1 MEYLILI
8 LKFSLFA
15 SIANILLNTIDF
27 HIQQDHEHLDYY
39 KKFILM
45 GFIPILS
52 FFILISTI
60 QDMLGID
67 DEEDDN
73 NDIWGKQF

>member
-8 LKFSLFA
+8 LKISLFA
-15 SIANILLNTIDF
+15 SLANMLLNIIDF
-27 HIQQDHEHLDYY
+27 HIRQDNNIDYC
-39 KKFILM
+39 KEFILM

-52 FFILISTI
+52 FFILVSTI

-67 DEEDDN
+67 DDEDDN